1 MSIFLYKFTAG
12 VKNVIKSV
20 ELVRNIKRGGRRWN
34 LEEVGKPNRKGRG
47 KEKGGD
53 RKYMPWL
60 GL

>member
-1 MSIFLYKFTAG
+1 MSIFLLKFTAG
-12 VKNVIKSV
+12 VKNVMKSV

-47 KEKGGD
+47 KEKGGGGQ
-53 RKYMPWL
+53 YMPWL